1 MVRGVEAR
9 DALAAVLFGAVLSCP
24 VSQAYAEKGEV
35 SHDRQ
40 GAATAGG
47 GEERTM
53 KIPKARMWR
62 CRCNRMATTGTVAR
76 HYAIVSLAVP
86 NWVPGANTLV
96 TIREITPKRGKGN
109 KL

>member
-47 GEERTM
+47 GM
-53 KIPKARMWR
+53 
-62 CRCNRMATTGTVAR
+62 GD
-76 HYAIVSLAVP
+76 S
-86 NWVPGANTLV
+86 G
-96 TIREITPKRGKGN
+96 
-109 KL
+109 